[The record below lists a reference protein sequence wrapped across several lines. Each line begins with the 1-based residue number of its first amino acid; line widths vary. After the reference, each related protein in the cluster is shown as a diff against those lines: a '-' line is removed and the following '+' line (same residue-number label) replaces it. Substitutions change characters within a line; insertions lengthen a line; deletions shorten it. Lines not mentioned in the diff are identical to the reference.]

1 MTSTLTELTRLR
13 IVLTWCMALLVV
25 NLHVACVTLTPRRI
39 SGTSNQAKKPLAQ
52 QKVCCLQ
59 RFIVSALNLGAW
71 LRWIL
76 AKCRHTLP
84 STIHGAEGYV
94 FYRFLEI

>member
-1 MTSTLTELTRLR
+1 MELTRLR

-25 NLHVACVTLTPRRI
+25 NLHVACVTETPRRI

-52 QKVCCLQ
+52 QK
-59 RFIVSALNLGAW
+59 ALNLGAL

-84 STIHGAEGYV
+84 STIHCAEGYL